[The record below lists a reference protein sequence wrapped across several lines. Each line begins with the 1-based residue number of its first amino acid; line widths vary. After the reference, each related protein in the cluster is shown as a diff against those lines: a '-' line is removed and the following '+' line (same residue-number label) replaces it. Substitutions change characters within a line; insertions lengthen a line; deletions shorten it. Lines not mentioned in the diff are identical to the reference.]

1 MFVLLL
7 CFALLCPW
15 ALPREPQ
22 RWGVVCV
29 RLLCVGSSDAPSLLL
44 PRKPKLKSEEC
55 YCPCRGD
62 EKGCGCAHPPFST
75 LFFLLFHDYSLQTI
89 TAALS
94 TLGRSCA
101 CLQESCA
108 GLCPSGREP
117 RLLLWTR
124 AGLCPGTHS
133 SQCPLWSPVSYGTPF
148 P

>member
-62 EKGCGCAHPPFST
+62 EKGCGCAHLPFST

-108 GLCPSGREP
+108 SGCVHQAESPGCSSGPGLGSAQGHTAPSALFGA
-117 RLLLWTR
+117 L
-124 AGLCPGTHS
+124 
-133 SQCPLWSPVSYGTPF
+133 
-148 P
+148 